1 MQVALVLAHGQASV
15 EMMTVINDHIKVH
28 QVQPQTLVIDQKMVR
43 SFKSTWQKYNI
54 HSENIRKNEKKDETQ
69 EQLTYL
75 DNQLSGLRVQWESI
89 EKTIFSLDQIF
100 EVKVSKGDRL
110 NQNLLITE
118 GTALK
123 VKSKEK
129 AEELKI
135 LKRKIHQV
143 EEEKAKKT
151 KLEI

>member
-1 MQVALVLAHGQASV
+1 M
-15 EMMTVINDHIKVH
+15 
-28 QVQPQTLVIDQKMVR
+28 
-43 SFKSTWQKYNI
+43 
-54 HSENIRKNEKKDETQ
+54 
-69 EQLTYL
+69 
-75 DNQLSGLRVQWESI
+75 
-89 EKTIFSLDQIF
+89 
-100 EVKVSKGDRL
+100 SKGDRL

-143 EEEKAKKT
+143 EEEKAKET